1 MKTKKAL
8 NKYIVTIYF
17 RNENVHCVIYATK
30 LINNNNNNN
39 NNNDEMVEKK
49 KEKQKKKTQSK
60 CLNQL

>member
-17 RNENVHCVIYATK
+17 RNENVHCVLYIYATK
-30 LINNNNNNN
+30 LINNNN

-49 KEKQKKKTQSK
+49 KEKQSQ
-60 CLNQL
+60 NV